1 MLSLPIVFGALTAS
15 ALVLGLVAL
24 WWSVRSTLAGAE
36 EAALDVGEDSSERT
50 ALLETKRSLLRAL
63 KDLEH
68 ERSVGKLDEADYQR
82 LSATY
87 RARAKEVL
95 AQLDQDLG
103 VYLAQARALTG
114 ASEVAGRPYAKK
126 VEIEPEN
133 KPSKK
138 KKAKP
143 IEADLSKDEASKD
156 EASNASKA
164 DASNDEGEDESEE
177 AEAERSP
184 SDAAA
189 MLASLPEDKRK
200 EAEAFLAKLAAEA
213 QKKSPKSEDEA

>member
-143 IEADLSKDEASKD
+143 IEADLSKDDASKD
-156 EASNASKA
+156 EASNPSK